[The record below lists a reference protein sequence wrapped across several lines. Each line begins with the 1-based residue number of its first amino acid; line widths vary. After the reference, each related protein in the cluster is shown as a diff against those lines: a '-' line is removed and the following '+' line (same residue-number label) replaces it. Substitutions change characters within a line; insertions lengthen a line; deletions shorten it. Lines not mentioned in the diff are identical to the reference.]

1 MATLTTLKTRKYI
14 ALNKT
19 WYSKLYFDFS
29 SRLLQLNQK
38 PNQLSNPD
46 LSVHS
51 STLQTVREV
60 YLNTVFKKNDKIK

>member
-1 MATLTTLKTRKYI
+1 MATLTTLKTRRYN

-19 WYSKLYFDFS
+19 WRSKQYFDFS

>member
-1 MATLTTLKTRKYI
+1 MH
-14 ALNKT
+14 
-19 WYSKLYFDFS
+19 SKQYFDFS
-29 SRLLQLNQK
+29 SRLFQLNQK